1 MLNKLVL
8 AYKLLRSSSY
18 VVLTDS
24 TAIVH
29 IPPLMNP
36 ENIQNTIILGSQ
48 SASLKVFRDRL
59 NGVIKEHEHATK
71 LLLHRK
77 RSTRNKV

>member
-1 MLNKLVL
+1 MLNKLTL
-8 AYKLLRSSSY
+8 AYKLLHSVSY

-24 TAIVH
+24 TAVVH
-29 IPPLMNP
+29 IPPMLDP
-36 ENIQNTIILGSQ
+36 EKVQNVVILGSQ

-59 NGVIKEHEHATK
+59 NEVIKEHEHATK

>member
-1 MLNKLVL
+1 MLNKLTL
-8 AYKLLRSSSY
+8 AYKLMRSVSY
-18 VVLTDS
+18 VVLTDEV
-24 TAIVH
+24 AVVH
-29 IPPLMNP
+29 IPMLDP
-36 ENIQNTIILGSQ
+36 EKVQNVVILGSQ

-59 NGVIKEHEHATK
+59 NEVIKEHEHATK